1 VKLRGVASLL
11 TFASTLA
18 FLAAPHPGA
27 GSPRG
32 DAPLL
37 VRATAAAAPCVRAA
51 AEAYAGG
58 SGRRIALETGALHP
72 PGSADVV
79 VGADVEMTHVLE
91 AGEAL
96 EESEAEIAR
105 IPWVLS
111 VPPGSP
117 LKVERLT
124 DLETSEQEV
133 AVLAGEEA
141 HEARRA
147 LGSLPA
153 ERVRATADTA
163 ALKAAALAL
172 VPLSLAGPGERV
184 KTDLRPLTVSAAVT
198 ARSARR
204 AEARA
209 FVQFLA
215 SEPGKRAFAAC
226 GAPRD

>member
-1 VKLRGVASLL
+1 VASVFAFAPLL
-11 TFASTLA
+11 ALLA
-18 FLAAPHPGA
+18 GPHPVA

-51 AEAYAGG
+51 AEAYAG
-58 SGRRIALETGALHP
+58 SIGRPIAVETGALQP
-72 PGSADVV
+72 AGSADVV
-79 VGADVEMTHVLE
+79 VGADAEMTHALE

-96 EESEAEIAR
+96 DESEAEIAR

-111 VPPGSP
+111 VSRDSA

-124 DLETSEQEV
+124 DLETSEVEV

-163 ALKAAALAL
+163 ALKTAALAL
-172 VPLSLAGPGERV
+172 VPLSLAGPGARV
-184 KTDLRPLTVSAAVT
+184 KTDLRPLTVSAAAT

-204 AEARA
+204 TEARA

-226 GAPRD
+226 GAPPD